1 MKMYKMSALVALL
14 VAGCTPE
21 VAQWTPAESPKENKV
36 ERAVFKHHVHFPAHN
51 SGLGKAERKKLSQF
65 LKEKASNPFSVT
77 VVIEEHGGHSEERIK
92 EIEKVILLHG
102 VPYDLIEHEM
112 LPPEVEYTK
121 DCKHLKKGSYSGV
134 TVTVE
139 RYLVITPACANFSEQ
154 IGNAN
159 QTHAGSNFGCAT
171 EANFGM
177 MVANPRDIIRG
188 RTTSNYD
195 GTVMAA
201 GVQRY
206 HEDKIKKLIDT
217 STTVAPGSLGSSTP
231 AAGTG
236 STSGATTGSY

>member
-1 MKMYKMSALVALL
+1 MSALVFLL

-36 ERAVFKHHVHFPAHN
+36 ERAVFRHNIHYPAHA
-51 SGLGKAERKKLSQF
+51 SGLSKEEKKKFIQF
-65 LKEKASNPFSVT
+65 LKDKAANPFSVT
-77 VVIEEHGGHSEERIK
+77 VVIEEHGGHSEGRIK

-112 LPPEVEYTK
+112 LPPEHEISK
-121 DCKHLKKGSYSGV
+121 DCKTHKKGSYSGV

-139 RYLVITPACANFSEQ
+139 RYLVITPACANFIEQ

-159 QTHAGSNFGCAT
+159 QTHAGSNFGCAN

-188 RTTSNYD
+188 RTTGNYD

-206 HEDKIKKLIDT
+206 HEDRIKDLIDT
-217 STTVAPGSLGSSTP
+217 STTVAPGSLASTTP
-231 AAGTG
+231 TAGGGT
-236 STSGATTGSY
+236 TSGGTSGSY